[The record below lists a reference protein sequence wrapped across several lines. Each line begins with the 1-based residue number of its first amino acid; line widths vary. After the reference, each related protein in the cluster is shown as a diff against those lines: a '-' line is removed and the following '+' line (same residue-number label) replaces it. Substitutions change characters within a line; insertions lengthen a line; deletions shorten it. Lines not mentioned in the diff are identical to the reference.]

1 MTTLLAPPLPPP
13 SVAPTA
19 VSPDDLLTMD
29 GLHELTDGRLLEK
42 RLSYDA
48 NWTVGQ
54 ITVRLNAH
62 LWDGQVRRRPARTDV
77 PLLPPTSRRS
87 SAGRTWRFIAAGR
100 VPSPRPSGHVGVRP
114 DLAVEVTSP
123 NDEVDELELKLADY
137 RSAGIPLV
145 WVVLSAVRLVR
156 VLRLDGSVTHL
167 RDGDRLDGGTVLP
180 GFTVAV
186 SDLFP
191 AVTTPREVIR

>member
-1 MTTLLAPPLPPP
+1 MTTVLAPPPQP
-13 SVAPTA
+13 SVAPIA

-42 RLSYDA
+42 GLSYDA
-48 NWTVGQ
+48 NWTAGRIGYYLTGHLIRTGAGDVLPEPSFRCFPDDPM
-54 ITVRLNAH
+54 TVR
-62 LWDGQVRRRPARTDV
+62 RPDV
-77 PLLPPTSRRS
+77 AFL
-87 SAGRTWRFIAAGR
+87 AADR
-100 VPSPRPSGHVGVRP
+100 VPSPRPPGHVLVRP

-145 WVVLSAVRLVR
+145 WVVIPAVRLVR

-167 RDGDRLDGGTVLP
+167 RAGDTLDGGTVLP
-180 GFTVAV
+180 GFAVAV
-186 SDLFP
+186 NDLFP
-191 AVTTPREVIR
+191 APQLTGE

>member
-1 MTTLLAPPLPPP
+1 
-13 SVAPTA
+13 
-19 VSPDDLLTMD
+19 MD
-29 GLHELTDGRLLEK
+29 GQTGAGDVLPEQTFRCFPDEP
-42 RLSYDA
+42 A
-48 NWTVGQ
+48 
-54 ITVRLNAH
+54 A
-62 LWDGQVRRRPARTDV
+62 VRRPDV
-77 PLLPPTSRRS
+77 
-87 SAGRTWRFIAAGR
+87 AFIAAGR

-145 WVVLSAVRLVR
+145 WVVISAVRLVR

-167 RDGDRLDGGTVLP
+167 RDGDTLDGGTVLP

-186 SDLFP
+186 VDLFP
-191 AVTTPREVIR
+191 AS

>member
-1 MTTLLAPPLPPP
+1 MTTLLAPPTQP

-48 NWTVGQ
+48 NWTAGQ
-54 ITVRLNAH
+54 ITARLNAH
-62 LWDGQVRRRPARTDV
+62 LWTAKVGDVLPEQSFRCFPDDPAGVRRPDV
-77 PLLPPTSRRS
+77 
-87 SAGRTWRFIAAGR
+87 AFIAADR
-100 VPSPRPSGHVGVRP
+100 VPSPRPPGHVLVRP

-145 WVVLSAVRLVR
+145 WVVIPAVRTVR
-156 VLRLDGSVTHL
+156 VFRLDGSVTQL
-167 RDGDRLDGGTVLP
+167 RPGDTLTGDAVLP

-186 SDLFP
+186 ADLFP
-191 AVTTPREVIR
+191 PLPGRA